1 MDSGVGLRVIPLVVV
16 VVVVDRMP
24 ILLLLLLLLMLWIA
38 LELVVAAVRGEWGAI
53 IST

>member
-24 ILLLLLLLLMLWIA
+24 ILLLWLLLLMWIA

>member
-24 ILLLLLLLLMLWIA
+24 ILLILLLLMLWIA

>member
-1 MDSGVGLRVIPLVVV
+1 MDSGVGLRVIPPVVV
-16 VVVVDRMP
+16 VIVVDRMP
-24 ILLLLLLLLMLWIA
+24 ILLLLLLMLWIA

>member
-16 VVVVDRMP
+16 VIVVDRMP
-24 ILLLLLLLLMLWIA
+24 ILLLLLLLMLWAA

>member
-16 VVVVDRMP
+16 VVVVVDRMP
-24 ILLLLLLLLMLWIA
+24 ILLLLLLLMLWIA

>member
-24 ILLLLLLLLMLWIA
+24 ILLLLLLLMLWVA

>member
-24 ILLLLLLLLMLWIA
+24 ILLLLLMLWIA
-38 LELVVAAVRGEWGAI
+38 LELVVAGVRGEWGAI

>member
-24 ILLLLLLLLMLWIA
+24 ILLLLLLLMLWIA

>member
-1 MDSGVGLRVIPLVVV
+1 MDSGVGLRVIPLIVV

-24 ILLLLLLLLMLWIA
+24 ILLLLLLLMLWVA

>member
-1 MDSGVGLRVIPLVVV
+1 MDSGVGLRVIPLIVV

-24 ILLLLLLLLMLWIA
+24 ILLLLLLLMLWIA

>member
-16 VVVVDRMP
+16 VIVVDRMP
-24 ILLLLLLLLMLWIA
+24 ILLLLLLLMLWIA

>member
-16 VVVVDRMP
+16 VIVVDRMP
-24 ILLLLLLLLMLWIA
+24 ILLLLLLLMLWVA